1 MATQSVLSR
10 DDLVWAID
18 RIRDELKARGVIG
31 TIKIIGGTAMILS
44 DLADRE
50 STVDIDAV
58 VMTPADTI
66 TQISADIARERAWPG
81 DWINL
86 QAQGL
91 YPAYAG
97 HPLWVESLPLSDET
111 LSIQLATQ
119 EALLAMKLNASRRGR
134 DEGDIQ
140 ALMTACDVTTVAAAD
155 EHFSEYFRGE
165 SMPDKAV
172 VLLRKLG
179 YPDGDTAMY
188 AHIPKSRPLHARS
201 DID

>member
-1 MATQSVLSR
+1 MGTQGVLTR
-10 DDLVWAID
+10 ADLVWAID
-18 RIRDELKARGVIG
+18 RIRDELKARGVTG

-44 DLADRE
+44 NLADRE

-58 VMTPADTI
+58 VMIPADTI
-66 TQISADIARERAWPG
+66 AQISAEIARERAWPE

-97 HPLWVESLPLSDET
+97 HQLWEESHVLSDES

-119 EALLAMKLNASRRGR
+119 EALLSMKLNAARRGR
-134 DEGDIQ
+134 DEDDIR
-140 ALMTACDVTTVAAAD
+140 ALMTACEVKTVAQAD

-179 YPDGDTAMY
+179 YPDGDVAMY
-188 AHIPKSRPLHARS
+188 AHIPKARPLSARAPA
-201 DID
+201 D